1 MESVGKAFVE
11 RLGNSPSHQQVGKN
25 GSFWLPP
32 KAKNEVFSKKLKA
45 ADSKLSEMKLTKK
58 ELKGEPKESTQN
70 KARQPVQTKADLIS
84 KTGYPDKNN
93 HESRIQIPEMG
104 ASTKKV
110 FSGKKV
116 WMQPPVITNV
126 DRPLINQSQL
136 LPVNKSNTSN
146 LRDPGFQSIIH
157 KNEVNPDADR
167 DVHDNGR
174 KLSHGIKSAYSDD
187 DMEVIFKT
195 QLTLEL
201 AGREITALSCRESN
215 PQTRSFLEFSG
226 KELLP
231 RIAYFAKQDKRVVR
245 FAMDF
250 PNGSKLGVRLEKS
263 KNSLSVCFISSDDH
277 SQTILQELKAII
289 NKFSEGRSGSGEL
302 KVFHFQNYKEMDNY
316 FHQAA

>member
-1 MESVGKAFVE
+1 
-11 RLGNSPSHQQVGKN
+11 
-25 GSFWLPP
+25 
-32 KAKNEVFSKKLKA
+32 
-45 ADSKLSEMKLTKK
+45 MKLTKK